1 LKSKEKTTL
10 KVLANELAA
19 VRIAM
24 IKSERRSFMDIRRCP
39 FRTRDS
45 IYPLLG
51 LAFGGNKTLHSR
63 ATVDKFVF
71 KMTQI
76 STIR

>member
-24 IKSERRSFMDIRRCP
+24 IKSERRNFMDIPSVLSEPGTVYTRCWAW
-39 FRTRDS
+39 
-45 IYPLLG
+45 LLEETK
-51 LAFGGNKTLHSR
+51 LYKAERQEKNSF
-63 ATVDKFVF
+63 
-71 KMTQI
+71 
-76 STIR
+76 